1 MNVVSKVDNSF
12 FIVIPL
18 LGNADSSGR
27 TDYVSITND
36 PSTVV
41 AWNVGDL
48 TTMAALGHKQPVSNN
63 PHPFQA
69 VTISHSGKGPDSYF
83 YVWMRAIPWP

>member
-48 TTMAALGHKQPVSNN
+48 TTMAALGQ
-63 PHPFQA
+63 
-69 VTISHSGKGPDSYF
+69 
-83 YVWMRAIPWP
+83 